1 MKALQLF
8 TDESIER
15 GRQMSS
21 DEILKFLEEFRLM
34 HARNNPS
41 THDAFND
48 DKPKKTI
55 LNKITA

>member
-21 DEILKFLEEFRLM
+21 GEILKFLEEFRLM
-34 HARNNPS
+34 HSRNEAS
-41 THDAFND
+41 TQDVVKES
-48 DKPKKTI
+48 KPK
-55 LNKITA
+55 NHS